1 MFRSIFAIFFTE
13 KSIKRFVI
21 GVVAGLSFSISV
33 ILATI
38 GIMDGF
44 EYSLKKGLK
53 QSVGDIYFYST
64 KGPFKL
70 DYKLQNIL
78 QEMEVSEYAGILQT
92 EGFVVNEQ
100 VSKGVLVKGIDPITF
115 ERITKEKIEIAKDEV
130 AIGVQ
135 LSKVLGLKPGD
146 DLILAL
152 SKGNRE
158 VKGLPD
164 LKSFKVGQIF
174 SHGIYEKD
182 LRIVYI
188 HQDVL
193 QKLISVRDKINVLTL
208 NVSGKDIEAVR
219 YDLSERLGGPFR
231 VKTFW
236 HEFGS
241 LLEAV
246 QIEKLL
252 IGLIFQ
258 LVVLISV
265 FNVLAFVIF
274 LNEKKSQEIFL
285 LRALGLN
292 QKKLLR
298 IWLTIILGVWS
309 ISCFLSILLVQLF
322 NYLLTYV
329 SIFKVP
335 GEIYHLAKLNILL
348 SEKDY
353 ILVFGLALV
362 WLLLV
367 FAFGYIR
374 LRKRPILEGLRK
386 EFA

>member
-1 MFRSIFAIFFTE
+1 MYKSIFAIFFTE
-13 KSIKRFVI
+13 KSIKRFII
-21 GVVAGLSFSISV
+21 GVVAGLAFSISV

-53 QSVGDIYFYST
+53 QSIGDLYFYSSR
-64 KGPFKL
+64 GPFKL
-70 DYKLQNIL
+70 DKSIKNIL
-78 QEMEVSEYAGILQT
+78 GEYEYTSFLQT
-92 EGFVVNEQ
+92 EGFVVNEE
-100 VSKGVLVKGIDPITF
+100 VSKGVLVKGIDLSTF
-115 ERITKEKIEIAKDEV
+115 EKITGQKINLKSDEV
-130 AIGVQ
+130 AIGIQLAKALDVQ
-135 LSKVLGLKPGD
+135 IGEDVT
-146 DLILAL
+146 LAL

-188 HQDVL
+188 RQAIL
-193 QKLISVRDKINVLTL
+193 QKLINVGDRINVVSL
-208 NVSGKDIEAVR
+208 NIAGEDVERAR
-219 YDLSERLGGPFR
+219 FDLSEKLEGKFN

-246 QIEKLL
+246 QVEKKL

-265 FNVLAFVIF
+265 FNVLAFIIF

-292 QKKLLR
+292 QKKILR
-298 IWLTIILGVWS
+298 IWLTVILSVWFF
-309 ISCFLSILLVQLF
+309 SCTMAVLLVHFF

-329 SIFKVP
+329 SFFKVP
-335 GEIYHLAKLNILL
+335 GEIYHLGRLSIILTYN
-348 SEKDY
+348 DY
-353 ILVFGLALV
+353 IVVFGLALV
-362 WLLLV
+362 WLLV
-367 FAFGYIR
+367 IFAIGYR
-374 LRKRPILEGLRK
+374 KLRKRPILEGLRK

>member
-1 MFRSIFAIFFTE
+1 MFKSIFAIFFAE
-13 KSIKRFVI
+13 KSIKRFII
-21 GVVAGLSFSISV
+21 GVVAGLAFSISV

-44 EYSLKKGLK
+44 EHSLKKGLK
-53 QSVGDIYFYST
+53 QSIGDLYFYSS

-70 DYKLQNIL
+70 DKTIKDIIGDH
-78 QEMEVSEYAGILQT
+78 EYTSLLQT
-92 EGFVVNEQ
+92 EGFVVNEEI
-100 VSKGVLVKGIDPITF
+100 SKGVLVKGIDPATF
-115 ERITKEKIEIAKDEV
+115 EKVTNQKINLKRGEV
-130 AIGVQ
+130 AIGIQ
-135 LSKVLGLKPGD
+135 LSKSLGLKVGD
-146 DLILAL
+146 VLTLAL

-164 LKSFKVGQIF
+164 LKNFKVGLVF

-188 HQDVL
+188 SKGLL
-193 QKLISVRDKINVLTL
+193 QKLINIRDRVNVVTL
-208 NVSGKDIEAVR
+208 NIPGKDLEEAR
-219 YDLSERLGGPFR
+219 FDLSEKLGGRFR

-246 QIEKLL
+246 QIEKIL

-265 FNVLAFVIF
+265 FNVMAFIIF

-292 QKKLLR
+292 QKKILR
-298 IWLTIILGVWS
+298 IWLTIMFGVW
-309 ISCFLSILLVQLF
+309 FLSCAVAMLLVQLF
-322 NYLLTYV
+322 NYLLTYA

-335 GEIYHLAKLNILL
+335 GEIYHLGRLNIMLT
-348 SEKDY
+348 KYDY

-367 FAFGYIR
+367 FVIGYAR
-374 LRKRPILEGLRK
+374 LRKKPILEGLRK

>member
-1 MFRSIFAIFFTE
+1 MFSSIFNIFFTE
-13 KSIKRFVI
+13 KTIKRFIV
-21 GVVAGLSFSISV
+21 GVVAGLAFSISV

-44 EYSLKKGLK
+44 EHSLKKGLK
-53 QSVGDIYFYST
+53 QSIGDLYFYSVR
-64 KGPFKL
+64 GPFKF
-70 DYKLQNIL
+70 DQKIKDIL
-78 QEMEVSEYAGILQT
+78 KEMDHTSILQT
-92 EGFVVNEQ
+92 EGFVVSSEI
-100 VSKGVLVKGIDPITF
+100 SKGVLVKGIHFTTF
-115 ERITKEKIEIAKDEV
+115 EKITGEKIKLGKGEV
-130 AIGVQ
+130 AIGHQ
-135 LSKVLGLKPGD
+135 LATVMGLVVGD

-152 SKGNRE
+152 SKGNRA

-164 LKSFKVGQIF
+164 LKSFRVGQIF

-182 LRIVYI
+182 LRIIYI
-188 HQDVL
+188 AQSVL
-193 QKLISVRDKINVLTL
+193 QKLINVGDKINVVTL
-208 NVSGKDIEAVR
+208 NIPGKDLEEAR
-219 YDLSERLGGPFR
+219 FELSESLGGSFR

-246 QIEKLL
+246 EVEKIL

-258 LVVLISV
+258 LVVVISV
-265 FNVLAFVIF
+265 FNVLAFIIF

-292 QKKLLR
+292 QRKLLG
-298 IWLTIILGVWS
+298 IWLTIITGVWFV
-309 ISCFLSILLVQLF
+309 SCGLSVLLVAFF

-335 GEIYHLAKLNILL
+335 GEIYHLGRLNILL
-348 SEKDY
+348 TSKDY

-367 FAFGYIR
+367 FGAGYIR

>member
-1 MFRSIFAIFFTE
+1 MFKSMFNIFFTE
-13 KSIKRFVI
+13 KTIKRFII
-21 GVVAGLSFSISV
+21 GVIAGLAFSISV

-44 EYSLKKGLK
+44 EHSLKKGLK
-53 QSVGDIYFYST
+53 QSIGDIYFYSSQ
-64 KGPFKL
+64 GPFKL
-70 DYKLQNIL
+70 DDKIKGHLKDT
-78 QEMEVSEYAGILQT
+78 EYTTFLQT
-92 EGFVVNEQ
+92 EGFVVKGEI
-100 VSKGVLVKGIDPITF
+100 SKGVLVKGIIPSTF
-115 ERITKEKIEIAKDEV
+115 EKITSEKIEIITGEV
-130 AIGVQ
+130 AIGHQ
-135 LSKVLGLKPGD
+135 LAKLLDLKVGD

-164 LKSFKVGQIF
+164 LRSFRVGQIF
-174 SHGIYEKD
+174 SHGVYEKD

-188 HQDVL
+188 DQSVL
-193 QKLISVRDKINVLTL
+193 QKLLNVGDKINVVTL
-208 NVSGKDIEAVR
+208 NVPGENIEDAR
-219 YDLSERLGGPFR
+219 FDLSEKLEGAFR

-246 QIEKLL
+246 EVEKLL

-265 FNVLAFVIF
+265 FNVLAFIIF

-292 QKKLLR
+292 QKKLLG
-298 IWLTIILGVWS
+298 IWLTIITGVW
-309 ISCFLSILLVQLF
+309 FLSCALAVLLVSLF

-335 GEIYHLAKLNILL
+335 GEIYHLGRLNILL
-348 SEKDY
+348 TSKDY
-353 ILVFGLALV
+353 ILVFGLALL

-367 FAFGYIR
+367 FAVGYIR
-374 LRKRPILEGLRK
+374 LRNRPILEGLRK